1 MAFSVGDTVRC
12 VKDYPDD
19 NEFIFT
25 GCTGT
30 VVIIEEG
37 RLPVG
42 VRWDHCFETGH
53 DCSGYCDFGHGWFV
67 NECDIEL
74 VAEGVVIDVSASDID
89 DLLAEV
95 S

>member
-1 MAFSVGDTVRC
+1 MAFSVGDKVRC

-19 NEFIFT
+19 NKFIFA

-37 RLPVG
+37 HLSIG

-53 DCSGYCDFGHGWFV
+53 DCHGYCNFGHGWFV
-67 NECDIEL
+67 NEYDIEL
-74 VAEGVVIDVSASDID
+74 VAEDIEIDVSAFDID
-89 DLLAEV
+89 DLFAEV

>member
-1 MAFSVGDTVRC
+1 MTFNVGDKVRC
-12 VKDYPDD
+12 IRDYLDD
-19 NEFIFT
+19 NEFIFA

-30 VVIIEEG
+30 VVVIEEG
-37 RLPVG
+37 SLHVG

-53 DCSGYCDFGHGWFV
+53 DCNGLCGFGHGWFV

-74 VAEGVVIDVSASDID
+74 VAEDVVIDVSASDID